1 MIKKLI
7 LSFNDKLTIKEKEI
21 AEYILENMN
30 EVLKMTSAEL
40 AKRAGVGQS
49 SVIKFIK
56 KIGFNKYGYFKIQLS
71 KELENEK
78 IYKIKETIHSQIY
91 VDDSLENI
99 ATKTL
104 NEITKALEKTIGNI
118 DYRYFETV
126 IELIKKSKKILIIG
140 SGMSSIV
147 ARDLEMK
154 FIKINIEAVHYES
167 SHIQLMRLATMDSKD
182 LVIAI
187 SHRGETEDVIDVIKK
202 AKKKNINVLSITS
215 IGKNTVSDL
224 SNYNLK
230 IISDENIFRSSAI
243 SSRMAQLILNDIIFL
258 RLTQEDYEKAKNYIE
273 ESRELIKHIL

>member
-7 LSFNDKLTIKEKEI
+7 LSLKENMTQKENEI
-21 AEYILENMN
+21 AEYILKNMN
-30 EVLKMTSAEL
+30 EILKMTSGEL
-40 AKRAGVGQS
+40 AIKIGVGQS

-56 KIGFNKYGYFKIQLS
+56 KIGFNKYGEFKIQLS

-78 IYKIKETIHSQIY
+78 IYKVKEIIHSQIY
-91 VDDSLENI
+91 IDDSLENI

-104 NEITKALEKTIGNI
+104 NEVNRALERTVGNI
-118 DYRYFETV
+118 DYNYFENV
-126 IELIKKSKKILIIG
+126 IEVIRKSKKILIIG

-154 FIKINIEAVHYES
+154 FMKIKIEAIHYES
-167 SHIQLMRLATMDSKD
+167 PHMQLMKLATMDSED

-187 SHRGETEDVIDVIKK
+187 SHRGETEDVIDVVKK
-202 AKKKNINVLSITS
+202 AKKKNIKIISITS
-215 IGKNTVSDL
+215 IEKNTVASLSD
-224 SNYNLK
+224 YNLK

-258 RLTQEDYEKAKNYIE
+258 RLTQEDYAETKNYIE
-273 ESRELIKHIL
+273 ESRKLIKHI

>member
-7 LSFNDKLTIKEKEI
+7 LSFKSKLTIKEKEI
-21 AEYILENMN
+21 AEYILENMS
-30 EVLKMTSAEL
+30 EILKMTSAEL

-56 KIGFNKYGYFKIQLS
+56 KIGFNKYGDFKIQLS

-91 VDDSLENI
+91 TDDSLEDI

-118 DYRYFETV
+118 DYEYFETV

-167 SHIQLMRLATMDSKD
+167 SHMQLMRLATMDSKD

-215 IGKNTVSDL
+215 IGKNTVADL
-224 SNYNLK
+224 SNYNLR
-230 IISDENIFRSSAI
+230 IISDENVFRSSAI

-273 ESRELIKHIL
+273 ESRELIKHI

>member
-7 LSFNDKLTIKEKEI
+7 LSFKGKLTIKEKEI
-21 AEYILENMN
+21 AEYILENMS
-30 EVLKMTSAEL
+30 EILKMTSAEL

-56 KIGFNKYGYFKIQLS
+56 KIGFNKYGDFKIQLS

-91 VDDSLENI
+91 TDDSLEDI

-118 DYRYFETV
+118 DYEYFETV

-167 SHIQLMRLATMDSKD
+167 SHMQLMRLATLDSKD

-215 IGKNTVSDL
+215 IGKNTVADL
-224 SNYNLK
+224 SNYNLR
-230 IISDENIFRSSAI
+230 IISDENVFRSSAI

-273 ESRELIKHIL
+273 ESRELIKHI

>member
-7 LSFNDKLTIKEKEI
+7 LSFNDKLTIKENEI

-56 KIGFNKYGYFKIQLS
+56 KIGFNKYGDFKIQLS

-167 SHIQLMRLATMDSKD
+167 SHMQLMRLATMDSKD

>member
-7 LSFNDKLTIKEKEI
+7 LSFKGKLTIKEKEI
-21 AEYILENMN
+21 AEYILENMS
-30 EVLKMTSAEL
+30 EILKMTSAEL

-56 KIGFNKYGYFKIQLS
+56 KIGFNKYGDFKIQLS

-91 VDDSLENI
+91 TDDSLEDI

-118 DYRYFETV
+118 DYEYFETV
-126 IELIKKSKKILIIG
+126 IKLIKKSKKILIIG

-167 SHIQLMRLATMDSKD
+167 SHMQLMRLATMDSKD

-215 IGKNTVSDL
+215 IGKNTVADL
-224 SNYNLK
+224 SNYNLR
-230 IISDENIFRSSAI
+230 IISDENVFRSSAI

-258 RLTQEDYEKAKNYIE
+258 RLTQEDYKKAKNYIE
-273 ESRELIKHIL
+273 ESRELIKHI

>member
-7 LSFNDKLTIKEKEI
+7 LSFKGKLTIKEKEI
-21 AEYILENMN
+21 AEYILENMS
-30 EVLKMTSAEL
+30 EILKMTSAEL

-56 KIGFNKYGYFKIQLS
+56 KIGFNKYGDFKIQLS

-91 VDDSLENI
+91 TDDSLEDI

-118 DYRYFETV
+118 DYEYFETV
-126 IELIKKSKKILIIG
+126 IKLIKKSKKILIIG

-167 SHIQLMRLATMDSKD
+167 SHMQLMRLATMDSKD

-215 IGKNTVSDL
+215 IGKNTVADL
-224 SNYNLK
+224 SNYNLR
-230 IISDENIFRSSAI
+230 IISDENVFRSSAI

-273 ESRELIKHIL
+273 ESRELIKHI

>member
-7 LSFNDKLTIKEKEI
+7 LSFKGKLTIKEKEI
-21 AEYILENMN
+21 AEYILENMS
-30 EVLKMTSAEL
+30 EILKMTSAEL

-56 KIGFNKYGYFKIQLS
+56 KIGFNKYGDFKIQLS

-91 VDDSLENI
+91 TDDSLEDI

-118 DYRYFETV
+118 DYEYFETV

-167 SHIQLMRLATMDSKD
+167 SHMQLMRLATMDSKD

-215 IGKNTVSDL
+215 IGKNTVADL
-224 SNYNLK
+224 SNYNLR
-230 IISDENIFRSSAI
+230 IISDENVFRSSAI

-273 ESRELIKHIL
+273 ESRELIKHI

>member
-1 MIKKLI
+1 MIKKLV
-7 LSFNDKLTIKEKEI
+7 LSFEGKLTIKEKEI
-21 AEYILENMN
+21 AEYILENMS
-30 EVLKMTSAEL
+30 EILKMTSAEL

-56 KIGFNKYGYFKIQLS
+56 KIGFNKYGDFKIQLS

-91 VDDSLENI
+91 TDDSLEDI

-118 DYRYFETV
+118 DYEYFETV

-167 SHIQLMRLATMDSKD
+167 SHMQLMRLATMDSKD

-202 AKKKNINVLSITS
+202 SKKKNINVLSITS
-215 IGKNTVSDL
+215 IGKNTVADL

-230 IISDENIFRSSAI
+230 IISDENVFRSSAI

-273 ESRELIKHIL
+273 ESRELIKHI

>member
-167 SHIQLMRLATMDSKD
+167 SHMQLMRLATMDSKD

>member
-7 LSFNDKLTIKEKEI
+7 LSLKENMTQKENEI
-21 AEYILENMN
+21 AEYILKNMN
-30 EVLKMTSAEL
+30 EILKMTSAEL
-40 AKRAGVGQS
+40 AIKIGVGQS
-49 SVIKFIK
+49 SIIKFIK
-56 KIGFNKYGYFKIQLS
+56 KIGFNRYGEFKIQLS

-78 IYKIKETIHSQIY
+78 IYKVKEIIHSQIY

-104 NEITKALEKTIGNI
+104 NEVNRALERTVGNI
-118 DYRYFETV
+118 DYNYFENI
-126 IELIKKSKKILIIG
+126 IEIIRKSKKILIIG

-154 FIKINIEAVHYES
+154 FMKIKIEAIHYES
-167 SHIQLMRLATMDSKD
+167 PHMQLMKLATMDSED

-187 SHRGETEDVIDVIKK
+187 SHRGETEDVIDVVKK
-202 AKKKNINVLSITS
+202 AKKKNIKIVSITS
-215 IGKNTVSDL
+215 IEKNTVASLSD
-224 SNYNLK
+224 YNLK

-258 RLTQEDYEKAKNYIE
+258 RLTQEDYAKTKNYIE
-273 ESRELIKHIL
+273 ESRELIKHI

>member
-30 EVLKMTSAEL
+30 EILKMTSAEL

-56 KIGFNKYGYFKIQLS
+56 KIGFNKYGDFKIQLS

-167 SHIQLMRLATMDSKD
+167 SHMQLMRLATMDSKD

-224 SNYNLK
+224 SDYNLK